1 MLERERE
8 RILCWL
14 IFDLIWIIL
23 IRDYWHFQDDV
34 VSGLLLGTAM
44 AWMSFSYF
52 STRTILKISRD
63 ESLQSLL
70 PTKREIGRGDDD
82 NLISQ
87 EDEEGD
93 IDDVELGNIET
104 RLLMNEEVNWAKV

>member
-1 MLERERE
+1 
-8 RILCWL
+8 
-14 IFDLIWIIL
+14 
-23 IRDYWHFQDDV
+23 
-34 VSGLLLGTAM
+34 M

-70 PTKREIGRGDDD
+70 PTKRRDGRGDDD

-93 IDDVELGNIET
+93 IDDVELGNLET